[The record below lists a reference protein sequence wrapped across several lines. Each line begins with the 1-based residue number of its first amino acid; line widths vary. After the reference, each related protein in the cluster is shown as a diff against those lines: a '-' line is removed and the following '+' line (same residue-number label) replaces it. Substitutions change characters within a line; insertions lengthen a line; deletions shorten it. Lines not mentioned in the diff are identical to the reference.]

1 LDTIHYVLN
10 DVMDRNVQLHPPEP
24 SRVASK
30 KEAREAFEDAGLD
43 LLSYDFGA
51 RDLFVQAIAVG
62 RRRANAA

>member
-1 LDTIHYVLN
+1 
-10 DVMDRNVQLHPPEP
+10 MDRNVQLHPPEP